1 MSKQKSL
8 YTVRDAVAMAFENM
22 PEQFISIH
30 LSQMAKSIMARPM
43 CMDGT
48 ILRRLR
54 ELRTD
59 NPKKYNYIV
68 IDSEQGLY
76 QKKTQ

>member
-1 MSKQKSL
+1 MFKQKSL

-22 PEQFISIH
+22 PREFMSIH

-48 ILRRLR
+48 IMRRLR
-54 ELRTD
+54 ELRED
-59 NPKKYNYIV
+59 KPDRFNYRVKDI
-68 IDSEQGLY
+68 EKGLY
-76 QKKTQ
+76 EKVQ